1 MTARR
6 APRRLGDALSETMAR
21 AAPATPLAAVQAAWA
36 GAVGERIAAEA
47 RPVAEKDGV
56 LTVSCSSA
64 TWAQELD
71 LLSEELLERL
81 SEALPEGS
89 RPELLRFRATDS

>member
-1 MTARR
+1 
-6 APRRLGDALSETMAR
+6 MAR

-47 RPVAEKDGV
+47 RPVAEKGGV
-56 LTVSCSSA
+56 VTVSCSSA

-71 LLSEELLERL
+71 LLSAELLQKL
-81 SEALPEGS
+81 SDALPEGS
-89 RPELLRFRATDS
+89 GPRTLRFTATAS

>member
-1 MTARR
+1 
-6 APRRLGDALSETMAR
+6 MAR

-47 RPVAEKDGV
+47 RPVAERDGV
-56 LTVSCSSA
+56 VTVSCSSS

-71 LLSEELLERL
+71 LLSAELLESL
-81 SEALPEGS
+81 SEALPEAS
-89 RPELLRFRATDS
+89 RPQSLRFRATGS